1 MAELCQRNRQVAR
14 DSGLALGRLRARNQK
29 RTRRPVRS
37 RKQNRGTE
45 IPERFD
51 ERGVLRFVAINAVP
65 VRVRVFASYISF
77 ELERFIPWEEPWDAM
92 LVAILRRH
100 NWTQGTRSKA

>member
-37 RKQNRGTE
+37 RKQNRGTK

-65 VRVRVFASYISF
+65 GRARVFASSISF
-77 ELERFIPWEEPWDAM
+77 ALVRFVTWAETDDPM
-92 LVAILRRH
+92 TVALCRRRH
-100 NWTQGTRSKA
+100 GQQGQ